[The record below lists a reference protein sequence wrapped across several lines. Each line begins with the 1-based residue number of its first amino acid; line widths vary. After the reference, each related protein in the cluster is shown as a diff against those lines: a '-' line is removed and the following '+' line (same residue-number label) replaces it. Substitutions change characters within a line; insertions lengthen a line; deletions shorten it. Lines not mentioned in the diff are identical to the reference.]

1 VQIWSRGRAAAL
13 SVFNAARQVDDR
25 RVDDQ
30 QVDARQVDDRRVDDQ
45 QVDARQVDDRR
56 VDDRQVDARQ
66 VDDRRVDARQV
77 DGKRLKVLAGGRSP
91 RIILLISC
99 HEKTGPK
106 AGLFGLDLGGFVYQ
120 PYNLKVP
127 TAISL
132 SPINCKR
139 CPCLVKTKALPSSS
153 GISAK
158 WSCLPDLRRLH
169 ECLAA
174 CLLLRTKHLGKSLI
188 KSVKAFV
195 SFMIN
200 NLHNICL
207 HIHPTLYE
215 LPRNLGSNWGTRSNH
230 RRYLLNH
237 KNKERFYKNNHDERR
252 FLFCFCTY

>member
-1 VQIWSRGRAAAL
+1 VTG
-13 SVFNAARQVDDR
+13 
-25 RVDDQ
+25 Q
-30 QVDARQVDDRRVDDQ
+30 QVDGPQVDGQ
-45 QVDARQVDDRR
+45 QVDGP
-56 VDDRQVDARQ
+56 
-66 VDDRRVDARQV
+66 QV
-77 DGKRLKVLAGGRSP
+77 DGQQVDGQQVDGPQVDGQQVDGQQVDGQQVDGQQVDGPQVDGQKLKVLSGGRSP
-91 RIILLISC
+91 RIILLISG

-158 WSCLPDLRRLH
+158 WSCLPDLRHLH

-207 HIHPTLYE
+207 HIHPTL
-215 LPRNLGSNWGTRSNH
+215 NGSRHSSERNWGTRSDHHRHLSNH
-230 RRYLLNH
+230 M
-237 KNKERFYKNNHDERR
+237 NKERFYKNTRDERR
-252 FLFCFCTY
+252 FLFCFYT

>member
-1 VQIWSRGRAAAL
+1 MAGRWMAGRWMASRWMAGRWM
-13 SVFNAARQVDDR
+13 
-25 RVDDQ
+25 
-30 QVDARQVDDRRVDDQ
+30 
-45 QVDARQVDDRR
+45 
-56 VDDRQVDARQ
+56 
-66 VDDRRVDARQV
+66 
-77 DGKRLKVLAGGRSP
+77 AGRWMAS
-91 RIILLISC
+91 RWM
-99 HEKTGPK
+99 

-237 KNKERFYKNNHDERR
+237 KNKERFYKNTRDERR
-252 FLFCFCTY
+252 VLFCFYT

>member
-1 VQIWSRGRAAAL
+1 MDQ
-13 SVFNAARQVDDR
+13 Q
-25 RVDDQ
+25 VDDQ
-30 QVDARQVDDRRVDDQ
+30 QVDDQQVDGDGQQVDGQQVDGQQVDGQQVASRWMDDQ
-45 QVDARQVDDRR
+45 QVDGQQVE
-56 VDDRQVDARQ
+56 QVTSMDQ
-66 VDDRRVDARQV
+66 QV
-77 DGKRLKVLAGGRSP
+77 DGQQVDGQRLKVLAGGRSP
-91 RIILLISC
+91 RIILLISG

-207 HIHPTLYE
+207 HIHQTLYE
-215 LPRNLGSNWGTRSNH
+215 LPHNLGSNWGTRSNH

-237 KNKERFYKNNHDERR
+237 KNKERFYKNTRDERR
-252 FLFCFCTY
+252 VLFCFYT

>member
-1 VQIWSRGRAAAL
+1 VDGQQVDG
-13 SVFNAARQVDDR
+13 RQVDG
-25 RVDDQ
+25 
-30 QVDARQVDDRRVDDQ
+30 RQVDG
-45 QVDARQVDDRR
+45 RQVDGRWMAGGWAGGWPAGGWPAGGWQ
-56 VDDRQVDARQ
+56 VDGRQVDGRQ
-66 VDDRRVDARQV
+66 VDGRQVDGRQV
-77 DGKRLKVLAGGRSP
+77 DGKRLKVLSGGIFP
-91 RIILLISC
+91 RLILLISG

-106 AGLFGLDLGGFVYQ
+106 AGLFGLDLEGFVYQ

-207 HIHPTLYE
+207 HIHQTLYE
-215 LPRNLGSNWGTRSNH
+215 LPHNLGSNWGTRSNH

-237 KNKERFYKNNHDERR
+237 KNKERFYKNTRDERR
-252 FLFCFCTY
+252 VLFCFYT

>member
-1 VQIWSRGRAAAL
+1 MAGGWPAGGWPAGGWPAGGWPAGGWQVDGQVDGQQVDGWQVDG
-13 SVFNAARQVDDR
+13 RQVDGW
-25 RVDDQ
+25 
-30 QVDARQVDDRRVDDQ
+30 QVDGRQVDG
-45 QVDARQVDDRR
+45 
-56 VDDRQVDARQ
+56 
-66 VDDRRVDARQV
+66 RQV
-77 DGKRLKVLAGGRSP
+77 DGKRLKVLSGGIFP
-91 RIILLISC
+91 RLILLISG

-207 HIHPTLYE
+207 HIHPTL
-215 LPRNLGSNWGTRSNH
+215 NGSRHSSGHNWGTRSDHHRHLSNH
-230 RRYLLNH
+230 M
-237 KNKERFYKNNHDERR
+237 NKERFYKNTRDERR
-252 FLFCFCTY
+252 FLFCFYT

>member
-1 VQIWSRGRAAAL
+1 MTSQVDGQQVDG
-13 SVFNAARQVDDR
+13 RQVDG
-25 RVDDQ
+25 
-30 QVDARQVDDRRVDDQ
+30 RQVDG
-45 QVDARQVDDRR
+45 RQVDGRQMDGRQM
-56 VDDRQVDARQ
+56 DGRQVDGRQ
-66 VDDRRVDARQV
+66 VDGRQMDGRQVDGRQV

-195 SFMIN
+195 SFMIK
-200 NLHNICL
+200 
-207 HIHPTLYE
+207 P
-215 LPRNLGSNWGTRSNH
+215 PS
-230 RRYLLNH
+230 
-237 KNKERFYKNNHDERR
+237 
-252 FLFCFCTY
+252 FCEI